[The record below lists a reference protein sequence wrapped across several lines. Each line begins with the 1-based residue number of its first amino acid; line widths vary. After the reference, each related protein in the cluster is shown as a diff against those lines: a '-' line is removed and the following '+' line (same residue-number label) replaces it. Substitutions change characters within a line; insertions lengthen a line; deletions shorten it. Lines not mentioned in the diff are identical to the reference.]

1 METFRESET
10 QMLREFNALLHN
22 SPLPVSDFRLLQL
35 MAINMFSVEN
45 AITKGTIVKR
55 PFCSI
60 SLIEIIGTKLNLIY

>member
-1 METFRESET
+1 MFNSMETFRESEL

-45 AITKGTIVKR
+45 AITKGIVLLYMR
-55 PFCSI
+55 VLYFI
-60 SLIEIIGTKLNLIY
+60 RILLQVV